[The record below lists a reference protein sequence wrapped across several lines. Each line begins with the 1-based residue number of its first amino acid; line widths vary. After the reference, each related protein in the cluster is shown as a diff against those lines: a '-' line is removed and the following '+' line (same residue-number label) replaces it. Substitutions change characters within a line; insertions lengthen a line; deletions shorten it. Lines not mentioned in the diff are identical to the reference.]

1 MKIGLTYDLRS
12 EYLALGYGEEETAE
26 FDCEDTIEALET
38 TIQSLGYQT
47 QRIGS
52 IKNLIHHLS
61 TGNSWD
67 LVFNICEGLQG
78 EARESQVPAILDAF
92 KIPYTFSDPLVLAIA
107 LDKYAC
113 KSYLEKF
120 GIPTPGFA
128 LLQKESQLKN
138 LDLNFPLFLKPVAE
152 GTGKGVYAN
161 SKVENETQMLDQYRF
176 LKKQFQQPI
185 LVEEYL
191 PGREF
196 TVAIVGNGR
205 NANVLGTMEIFFRDS
220 RHNAIY
226 SYETKENCETEII
239 YQPGRDALAK
249 QAEKVA
255 LKAYRALG
263 CKDVGR
269 VDIRTNRFGK
279 PEFIEINP
287 IPGIHPQ
294 HSDLPMIAT
303 QEGIS
308 YRELLQ
314 RIISSAIGRYKHL
327 QLIKVA

>member
-12 EYLALGYGEEETAE
+12 EYLARGYGEEETAE
-26 FDCEDTIEALET
+26 FDRDDTIEALET
-38 TIQSLGYQT
+38 TIRSLGYET
-47 QRIGS
+47 QKIGS
-52 IKNLIHHLS
+52 VKNLISLLAE
-61 TGNSWD
+61 GNSWD
-67 LVFNICEGLQG
+67 LVFNICEGLYGQ
-78 EARESQVPAILDAF
+78 ARESQVPAILDAY
-92 KIPYTFSDPLVLAIA
+92 KIPYTFSDPLLLAIA

-120 GIPTPGFA
+120 GIPTPDFA
-128 LLQKESQLKN
+128 LLEAENQIDDLK
-138 LDLNFPLFLKPVAE
+138 LNFPLFIKPVAE

-161 SKVENETQMLDQYRF
+161 SKIENEAELKTQFRF
-176 LKKQFQQPI
+176 LKETFKQPV

-196 TVAIVGNGR
+196 TVAIIGNGIR
-205 NANVLGTMEIFFRDS
+205 AKVLGTMEIIVKDS

-226 SYETKENCETEII
+226 SYETKENCETEVF
-239 YQPGRDALAK
+239 YQPGRDKLATK
-249 QAEKVA
+249 AEEVA
-255 LKAYRALG
+255 LNAYRALN

-287 IPGIHPQ
+287 IPGLHPH

-303 QEGIS
+303 QEGVS

-314 RIISSAIGRYKHL
+314 MILLSAINRYEHL
-327 QLIKVA
+327 KEKEVA